1 MKKAIRKLTIWVF
14 VITMMFTAAMPTTRC
29 WARPRPDF
37 VPAPSDEA
45 LRWEPLTPAREK
57 EQEKWY
63 WHLIFHH
70 VHTDP
75 AYYIGCDDDNFDIRE
90 EISYAAQEIL
100 ETEEGMPE
108 SYATKDENI
117 VDWQKH
123 YSNFFSYLIL
133 GDYSN
138 REMNKMLKY
147 ERYHY
152 GIW

>member
-1 MKKAIRKLTIWVF
+1 MKNVIRKLTIFTFIVA
-14 VITMMFTAAMPTTRC
+14 MMLTVAMPATRC

-63 WHLIFHH
+63 WHLIFQH

-75 AYYIGCDDDNFDIRE
+75 AYYRGRDGFKMRA

-108 SYATKDENI
+108 SYATEDKNI
-117 VDWQKH
+117 SDWMKH
-123 YSNFFSYLIL
+123 YANFCARLINGDFSK
-133 GDYSN
+133 
-138 REMNKMLKY
+138 REMKKMLRY
-147 ERYHY
+147 EWRHY
-152 GIW
+152 GKW